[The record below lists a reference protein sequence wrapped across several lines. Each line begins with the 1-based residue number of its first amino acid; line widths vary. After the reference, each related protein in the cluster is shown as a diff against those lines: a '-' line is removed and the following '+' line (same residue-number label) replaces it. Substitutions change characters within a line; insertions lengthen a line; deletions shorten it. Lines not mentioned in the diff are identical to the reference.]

1 MSKSFVEKK
10 EAKVLS
16 APTGN
21 LKNGNLSIQEL
32 LRKQK
37 EEKQKALHSGS
48 ANKPTEQ
55 FSFDDLK
62 MFWRQ
67 FAFKQKSAGLET
79 LFSALT
85 VNEPYFNEDDMLITH
100 HVDNLVQLEFMRS
113 HEADLVQFLRS
124 SLKNFDIQLNVAVNQ
139 SEDSKKKMYTG
150 KDRFEEMAKRN
161 PNLETLKKLF
171 KLDIDF

>member
-1 MSKSFVEKK
+1 MVEKQ
-10 EAKVLS
+10 EAKILS
-16 APTGN
+16 APTGK

-37 EEKQKALHSGS
+37 EEKEKEIQSGS
-48 ANKPTEQ
+48 ANKPTED
-55 FSFDDLK
+55 FSLDDLK
-62 MFWRQ
+62 MHWRK
-67 FAFKQKSAGLET
+67 FAFKQKNAGLDT

-85 VNEPYFNEDDMLITH
+85 VNEPFFNEDEMLITH

-113 HEADLVQFLRS
+113 HESDLIQFLRA
-124 SLKNFDIQLNVAVNQ
+124 SLKNFDIQLKTMVNQ

-150 KDRFEEMAKRN
+150 KDKFEEMAKRN
-161 PNLETLKKLF
+161 PNLEILKKLF